1 MLEMFNR
8 DMLKDPPNLDDI
20 ISVAPCART
29 VAAARRMAADKID
42 FDASIEINDVP
53 LPMVVADDGNKKKI
67 KYKVM
72 LLAGYHIVLDRIWEH
87 LIDTT
92 QVLSGTAVASATT
105 ITKTLTRFGS
115 PHLGGQCTDNASY
128 NGRRGGSGARGSR
141 GRAGGRGS
149 RGRAGGQVGHDR

>member
-67 KYKVM
+67 
-72 LLAGYHIVLDRIWEH
+72 
-87 LIDTT
+87 
-92 QVLSGTAVASATT
+92 
-105 ITKTLTRFGS
+105 S
-115 PHLGGQCTDNASY
+115 P
-128 NGRRGGSGARGSR
+128 GRRWRWR
-141 GRAGGRGS
+141 RR
-149 RGRAGGQVGHDR
+149 RRRWRRRRRRR

>member
-42 FDASIEINDVP
+42 
-53 LPMVVADDGNKKKI
+53 
-67 KYKVM
+67 
-72 LLAGYHIVLDRIWEH
+72 
-87 LIDTT
+87 T
-92 QVLSGTAVASATT
+92 
-105 ITKTLTRFGS
+105 
-115 PHLGGQCTDNASY
+115 SY

-141 GRAGGRGS
+141 GRAGG
-149 RGRAGGQVGHDR
+149 QVGHDR